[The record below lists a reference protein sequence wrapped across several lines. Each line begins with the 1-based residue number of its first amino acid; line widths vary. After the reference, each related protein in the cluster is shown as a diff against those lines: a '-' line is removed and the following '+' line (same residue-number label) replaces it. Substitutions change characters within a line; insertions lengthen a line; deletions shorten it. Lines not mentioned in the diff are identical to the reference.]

1 MVVLVVVSAVQYG
14 DRAHMTVSG
23 DDGYTT
29 SESRRARVT
38 LQRVFAESF
47 ALLQVANCCAMR
59 AAGDIILIGVDLFD
73 RSTARTASST
83 SRTRGST
90 CLARS
95 C

>member
-1 MVVLVVVSAVQYG
+1 MVVSVVVSAVNYG
-14 DRAHMTVSG
+14 DGAHMKVDG
-23 DDGYTT
+23 GDGYTK

-38 LQRVFAESF
+38 LQRVFAERF
-47 ALLQVANCCAMR
+47 ALLRVANCCATR
-59 AAGDIILIGVDLFD
+59 AAGDIILIGVDMFD